1 MPFRSLSSASSVET
15 RVAHSANFAVS
26 IVPDVLPGKIPARM
40 LTMTFERSEA
50 ELVVGLV
57 SLSTVLQ
64 RLRKL
69 FEVIFSLSPNFSTY
83 TMQSILKRLTNRMH

>member
-1 MPFRSLSSASSVET
+1 M
-15 RVAHSANFAVS
+15 AHSANFAAS
-26 IVPDVLPGKIPARM
+26 IEPDVLPGKIPARM
-40 LTMTFERSEA
+40 LMMTFERSEA

-69 FEVIFSLSPNFSTY
+69 FEVILSLSPNLSTY
-83 TMQSILKRLTNRMH
+83 MIHNRF